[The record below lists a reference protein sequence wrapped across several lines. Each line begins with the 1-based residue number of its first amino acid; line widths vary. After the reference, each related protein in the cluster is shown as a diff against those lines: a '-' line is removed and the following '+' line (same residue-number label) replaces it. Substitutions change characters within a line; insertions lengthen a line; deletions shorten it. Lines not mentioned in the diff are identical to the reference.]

1 LKAQDILSFNIKYD
15 PEIMI
20 EDKILVIDDEES
32 IVQSIYRGIMIE
44 DEDYDLYSAYNG
56 ADGLEL
62 YYQVNPLLVILDLNM
77 PVMGGIEFLKNI
89 KITSHDPCSVIVM
102 TGQSDDTY
110 IKTCFNLGVS
120 AFLRKPFNEYEFI
133 GLVKHFIE
141 LKHIQAALKEE
152 ISYREQ
158 TQKDLNDQREKFI
171 SVLLHDLK
179 NPLIPIAYYSKKIL
193 DGKIPSEEVK
203 MAKIEVMHQ
212 SSEDLLTI
220 ITNTSNALRQK
231 SLLETFNPEMVDLK
245 KIIIRVMNNFLYVLE
260 DNKINIHFNEKRE
273 DRWHEIGNYNIEA
286 DRRQIKTMME
296 NLLSNAIKYA
306 KSIIEIN
313 VTETD
318 GVILLTVSNDGPG
331 IDAMYHEKI
340 FEDYFQPPNS
350 KDGSGL
356 GLFSVKKVVEN
367 HKGSIVVR
375 SSPGNG
381 TSFEVSFPSHQLSS
395 TF

>member
-1 LKAQDILSFNIKYD
+1 
-15 PEIMI
+15 MI

-56 ADGLEL
+56 EDGLEL

-77 PVMGGIEFLKNI
+77 PVMGGMEFLKNI

-102 TGQSDDTY
+102 TGQSDDAY
-110 IKTCFNLGVS
+110 IKTCFELGVS

-133 GLVKHFIE
+133 GLVKHFME

-158 TQKDLNDQREKFI
+158 TQKDLDEQREKFI

-179 NPLIPIAYYSKKIL
+179 NPLIPMAYYSKKIL
-193 DGKIPSEEVK
+193 DGKIASEEVK
-203 MAKIEVMHQ
+203 MAKIEIMHQ
-212 SSEDLLTI
+212 SSEDLLNI
-220 ITNTSNALRQK
+220 INNTSNSLRQK
-231 SLLETFNPEMVDLK
+231 SLLEIFHPEMVDLK
-245 KIIIRVMNNFLYVLE
+245 KIIIQVMNNFLSVLE
-260 DNKINIHFNEKRE
+260 DQKINIYFNKKRN
-273 DRWHEIGNYNIEA
+273 DRWDEIEDYNIEA
-286 DRRQIKTMME
+286 DRRQIKTMLE

-306 KSIIEIN
+306 KSSIEIN
-313 VTETD
+313 ITETD
-318 GVILLTVSNDGPG
+318 GVMRLTVSDDGTG

-340 FEDYFQPPNS
+340 FEDYFQPPGS

-356 GLFSVKKVVEN
+356 GLCSVKKVVEN
-367 HKGSIVVR
+367 HKGTIVVR
-375 SSPGNG
+375 SSPGSG
-381 TSFEVSFPSHQLSS
+381 TSFEVSFPSHQLSAIC
-395 TF
+395 

>member
-1 LKAQDILSFNIKYD
+1 LKAQDILSSNIKYD

-286 DRRQIKTMME
+286 DRRQIKTMIE
-296 NLLSNAIKYA
+296 NLLSNAIKYV
-306 KSIIEIN
+306 KSSIEIN

-318 GVILLTVSNDGPG
+318 GVIRLTVSNDGPG

-381 TSFEVSFPSHQLSS
+381 TSFEVSFPSHQLSA

>member
-1 LKAQDILSFNIKYD
+1 LKAQDILSSNIKYD

-286 DRRQIKTMME
+286 DRRQIKTMIE
-296 NLLSNAIKYA
+296 NLLSNAIKYV
-306 KSIIEIN
+306 KSSIEIN

-318 GVILLTVSNDGPG
+318 GVIRLTVSNDGPG

>member
-1 LKAQDILSFNIKYD
+1 MSFNIIYGQ
-15 PEIMI
+15 EIMI

-44 DEDYDLYSAYNG
+44 DKDYDLYSAYNG

-77 PVMGGIEFLKNI
+77 PVMGGIEFLENI

-133 GLVKHFIE
+133 GLVKHFME

-179 NPLIPIAYYSKKIL
+179 NPLIPMAYYSKKIL
-193 DGKIPSEEVK
+193 DGKITSEEVK

-245 KIIIRVMNNFLYVLE
+245 KIIILVMNNFLYVLE

-286 DRRQIKTMME
+286 DRRQIKTMLE

-306 KSIIEIN
+306 KSSIEIN

-318 GVILLTVSNDGPG
+318 GVIRLTVSNDGPG

-375 SSPGNG
+375 SSSGNG
-381 TSFEVSFPSHQLSS
+381 TSFEVSFPSHQLSA